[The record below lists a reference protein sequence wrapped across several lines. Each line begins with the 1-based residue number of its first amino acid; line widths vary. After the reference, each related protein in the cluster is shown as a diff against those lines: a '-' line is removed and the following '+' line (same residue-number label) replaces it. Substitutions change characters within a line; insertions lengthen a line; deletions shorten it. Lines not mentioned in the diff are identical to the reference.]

1 MKNHVTRICLY
12 LALSRIQTPLP
23 LWKNE
28 EFSNTCSIFC
38 RTAQFTALQSCIIR
52 VCCIAM
58 HIGAIYWLLSILQS
72 IGCLPSTKST
82 HHNLLLLLLLH
93 TYLLL
98 CDEWPNPPFARLCIT
113 NCAASSVY
121 CAMCNAHLA
130 GGDFVQCV
138 IKEYYCFITRL
149 RLPILSLHQHVQ
161 LQVQMFAHV
170 QVLAQ
175 WKSSQEKS
183 SQGRGHFP
191 VHLFVLF
198 GPFFFFKIDA
208 SKICF

>member
-1 MKNHVTRICLY
+1 MFSNVKKYSKNF
-12 LALSRIQTPLP
+12 IQESKKSNDQNVSLFGTFKTPLP

-28 EFSNTCSIFC
+28 EVSNTCSIFC

-98 CDEWPNPPFARLCIT
+98 CDEWSNPPLH
-113 NCAASSVY
+113 NCALQIVQH
-121 CAMCNAHLA
+121 HLSI
-130 GGDFVQCV
+130 VQCV
-138 IKEYYCFITRL
+138 MH
-149 RLPILSLHQHVQ
+149 IL
-161 LQVQMFAHV
+161 
-170 QVLAQ
+170 
-175 WKSSQEKS
+175 QEGTLCS
-183 SQGRGHFP
+183 
-191 VHLFVLF
+191 V
-198 GPFFFFKIDA
+198 
-208 SKICF
+208 

>member
-1 MKNHVTRICLY
+1 MTKMCLY
-12 LALSRIQTPLP
+12 LALFRPPFLFGKMKKLAIHVPYSAERHNSLH
-23 LWKNE
+23 
-28 EFSNTCSIFC
+28 CSLASSECAALQCILVQYIGCCLFC
-38 RTAQFTALQSCIIR
+38 RALAVYQVQRVLTII
-52 VCCIAM
+52 CCCCCCCTLICFCAM
-58 HIGAIYWLLSILQS
+58 NGR
-72 IGCLPSTKST
+72 T
-82 HHNLLLLLLLH
+82 
-93 TYLLL
+93 
-98 CDEWPNPPFARLCIT
+98 PFARLCIT

-138 IKEYYCFITRL
+138 IKEYNCFITRL

-208 SKICF
+208 NKICF